1 MHTLVLGLSSRI
13 ELGRIIILALPYLS
27 PWQQRGAAEN
37 SLLGDLHSG
46 VLSMPL
52 VLNNI
57 SLKN

>member
-1 MHTLVLGLSSRI
+1 M

-57 SLKN
+57 SLKI

>member
-1 MHTLVLGLSSRI
+1 MYTLVLGLSSHM

-57 SLKN
+57 SLKI